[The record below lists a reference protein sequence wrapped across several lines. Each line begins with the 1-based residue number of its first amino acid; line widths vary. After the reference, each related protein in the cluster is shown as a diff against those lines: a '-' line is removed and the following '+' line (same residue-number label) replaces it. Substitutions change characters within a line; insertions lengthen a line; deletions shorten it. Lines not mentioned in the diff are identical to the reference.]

1 MTIGVLGTGL
11 MGKPLAERL
20 LQANH
25 PVIAYNRTLS
35 KAAPL
40 ESLGAKVAETPL
52 EAIREAEVLILM
64 LTNAQAIRDVI
75 LSQETADHLQNRT
88 VIQMGTIAPDESR
101 AIQEAVEKQGGD
113 YLEAPVLGSIP
124 QAQTGTLLVM
134 VGASE
139 SQFKQWKSILQT
151 FGSEPQHIGEVGTA
165 SALKLALNQLIA
177 SLTSGFALSLSL
189 IEQQGVDVEKF
200 MKILRESALYAPTF
214 DKKLDRMR
222 QRDFTNPNF
231 PTKHLL
237 KDVDLFL
244 TQAEKSGL
252 NSEGLKG
259 IRTIIQQTIELGLS
273 DSDYSALF
281 SAIKAAER
289 SHD

>member
-75 LSQETADHLQNRT
+75 LSQETTDHLQNRT